1 MSDKREEEIKE
12 GLKKEVYSKL
22 EELDNKYID
31 ETLSST
37 RKLANILKGYQTN
50 VDSLDVS
57 ELSDVLE
64 IIEEQEV
71 LIEVDNDEL
80 LGDYNNKI
88 HDFNLDTLSQI
99 INDDEEFETSETE
112 EVIQVIKPPSIDEVK
127 EQTEEFIEL
136 SSVNEDIEDIIE
148 EEIEIIE
155 EVANPNEEKPHNGIV
170 EYSLIVIIL
179 ILIIVIAYTLVGTRW

>member
-179 ILIIVIAYTLVGTRW
+179 ILIIVIAYTLVGTR